1 MPASNNLIVTLN
13 LAVSAVKKL
22 LFIISKPPYANKR
35 NAELFDAALV
45 AAAFDCEVSLLFRD
59 EGVWSLLPEQQT
71 HTIGQR
77 SIAKMLLGL
86 SDYDIDKLYVC
97 RESLQR
103 RGLQDTFELP
113 ASPIGFAAQQQLIA
127 SQAAVIGTG
136 P

>member
-1 MPASNNLIVTLN
+1 M
-13 LAVSAVKKL
+13 KKL

-59 EGVWSLLPEQQT
+59 EGVWSLLPEQIT

-103 RGLQDTFELP
+103 RGLQDTSELP
-113 ASPIGFAAQQQLIA
+113 ANPIGFPAQQQLVA

>member
-1 MPASNNLIVTLN
+1 M
-13 LAVSAVKKL
+13 KKL

-59 EGVWSLLPEQQT
+59 EGVWSLLPEQQPT
-71 HTIGQR
+71 TGQR